1 MRKREMTLVIGISGL
16 NPQWGFSQTSDDGL
30 KNRGVTDIF
39 VAGVAKQRSGLQT
52 TLSTAAQDRE
62 KVDHVGAR
70 LEKSCSTVLPSSKTG
85 CRLNS

>member
-39 VAGVAKQRSGLQT
+39 VAGVANNEAVFKLLCPPLRKIAKKWTMSVHDWK
-52 TLSTAAQDRE
+52 SHAQPFCHPLKRVAD
-62 KVDHVGAR
+62 
-70 LEKSCSTVLPSSKTG
+70 
-85 CRLNS
+85 

>member
-39 VAGVAKQRSGLQT
+39 VAGVANNEAVFKLLCPPLRKI
-52 TLSTAAQDRE
+52 E